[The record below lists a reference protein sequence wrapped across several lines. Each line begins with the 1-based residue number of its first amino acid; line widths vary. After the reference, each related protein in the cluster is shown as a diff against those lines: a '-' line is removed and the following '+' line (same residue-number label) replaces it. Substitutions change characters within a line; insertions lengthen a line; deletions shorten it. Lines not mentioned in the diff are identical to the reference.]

1 MNKPQYEFIEEYK
14 ADDEL
19 DQHQKITYII
29 ADNLPKIKEN
39 LEKNVNQIQTSNF
52 IDEFEDLSIEG
63 ASLHSSSDEEEDYV
77 IQVHRINRKKKLRKQ
92 LKNKLEGIDLEDDD
106 AMSES
111 YFLLQHQQT
120 VP

>member
-39 LEKNVNQIQTSNF
+39 PEKNVNQI
-52 IDEFEDLSIEG
+52 
-63 ASLHSSSDEEEDYV
+63 
-77 IQVHRINRKKKLRKQ
+77 
-92 LKNKLEGIDLEDDD
+92 
-106 AMSES
+106 
-111 YFLLQHQQT
+111 
-120 VP
+120 